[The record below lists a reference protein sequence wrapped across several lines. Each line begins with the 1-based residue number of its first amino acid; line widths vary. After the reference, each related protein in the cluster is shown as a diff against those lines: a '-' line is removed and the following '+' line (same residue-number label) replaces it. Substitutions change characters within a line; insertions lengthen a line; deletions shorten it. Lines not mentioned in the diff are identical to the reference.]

1 MNRTIVTVT
10 LLILLMGTS
19 LYAQGFRNL
28 NEGDTV
34 PAFSLVSLAGETIKS
49 SDVRDHPLLV
59 AFFRPGQRQ
68 SQNLLNFLK
77 RFYIEM
83 EAADGN
89 IIAVTRNDPSG
100 KMDDAVTYPFP
111 VIWDQEDALYGG
123 FGVVATP
130 SLALI
135 DGEGIIR
142 FSVHMFRE
150 SEEDAIRDGLMVI
163 DGQMSMEDWANRREK
178 DSMKHLSSA
187 SVDTYLNLATHE
199 QDDGN
204 WEKALEL
211 YEKAMSLD
219 SVNSN
224 VWYGYGVTL
233 NQLGN
238 QTNAINA
245 FRSALKVD
253 PALWKAREEIARILM
268 ALEQFEEAQIEI
280 DIILDQQPLSV
291 YGRLVQT
298 ELLLAENLLPEA
310 QVSISDVVKLAPNN
324 SQAYYVKG
332 RIFEALGKPDSA
344 SVAYRRA
351 YELVNTQGHSRK

>member
-1 MNRTIVTVT
+1 MNRALVTVT
-10 LLILLMGTS
+10 LLFVLIGAP

-34 PAFSLVSLAGETIKS
+34 PTFSFESLAGETISS
-49 SDVRDHPLLV
+49 SDMRDHPLLV
-59 AFFRPGQRQ
+59 GFFRPGQRQ

-77 RFYIEM
+77 RFHVDM
-83 EAADGN
+83 EAAGGH

-100 KMDDAVTYPFP
+100 KMDDAISYPYP
-111 VIWDQEDALYGG
+111 VIWDQDETLYGE
-123 FGVVATP
+123 FGVIAIP

-150 SEEDAIRDGLMVI
+150 SEENAIHDGLAVI
-163 DGQMSMEDWANRREK
+163 QGQMSMEEWANRREK
-178 DSMKHLSSA
+178 GSVEHLSSET
-187 SVDTYLNLATHE
+187 VDTYLNLAVHE
-199 QDDGN
+199 QEDGN
-204 WEKALEL
+204 WEKALGL

-238 QTNAINA
+238 QTDAIDA
-245 FRSALKVD
+245 FRSALEVE
-253 PALWKAREEIARILM
+253 PTLWKAREEIARILI
-268 ALEQFEEAQIEI
+268 ALEQFEKAQIEI
-280 DIILDQQPLSV
+280 DIILDRQPLSV
-291 YGRLVQT
+291 YGRLVQA
-298 ELLLAENLLPEA
+298 ELLLAENLLLEA
-310 QVSISDVVKLAPNN
+310 EVSVSDVIKLAPGN

-332 RIFEALGKPDSA
+332 RIYEAMGRADSA

-351 YELVNTQGHSRK
+351 YELMNTREHGSK